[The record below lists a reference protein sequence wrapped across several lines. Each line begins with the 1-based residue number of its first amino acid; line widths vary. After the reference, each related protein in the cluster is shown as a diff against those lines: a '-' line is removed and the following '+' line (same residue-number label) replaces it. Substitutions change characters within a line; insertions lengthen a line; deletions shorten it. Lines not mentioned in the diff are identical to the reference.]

1 MNIDN
6 EKYGSIDPKQLIIQ
20 NGEDIS
26 RIAADEFSPG
36 KINISEPES
45 TSYVENHP
53 MVDGLPVIGVEAEN
67 IARQNEV
74 PAHDIDEISRKYAG
88 FSRNIRRELPIDK
101 AREMYY
107 DAAGAEAMANDVS
120 RRAIELV
127 TYASENL
134 KKEIGETAKTRFLA
148 ELDAKKIE
156 KQAAADAEA
165 QILLDKLKSG
175 APLSEIIP
183 ELTNA
188 PESTIEP
195 RVPETGS
202 TSPLGGNY

>member
-1 MNIDN
+1 MDLEQ
-6 EKYGSIDPKQLIIQ
+6 EKYGSIDPKQLVEQDGQ
-20 NGEDIS
+20 NIG
-26 RIAADEFSPG
+26 RIAADEFIPG
-36 KINISEPES
+36 VIPKSE
-45 TSYVENHP
+45 TLGAVHVEDHP
-53 MVDGLPVIGVEAEN
+53 MVDGIPVIGADAEN
-67 IARQNEV
+67 VARQNEI
-74 PAHDIDEISRKYAG
+74 PTHDIDEISRKYAG
-88 FSRNIRRELPIDK
+88 FSKGIRRELPIDK

-127 TYASENL
+127 PYASENL

-148 ELDAKKIE
+148 ELNAKKIE

-165 QILLDKLKSG
+165 QILLDKLKSD